1 MPLKIKRLIASIMG
15 TIIYLIVAIGA
26 FMDNYIILGVIAI
39 GLAIGAFFKKS
50 IFLDFILIILV
61 IGFCSSLTLFSEH
74 FNYNADGV
82 VISTTAKIVIV
93 FICFSLLASYTYFL
107 KSNKKS

>member
-1 MPLKIKRLIASIMG
+1 MA
-15 TIIYLIVAIGA
+15 TIIYLIGAIGA

-39 GLAIGAFFKKS
+39 GLAIGAFLKKS

-61 IGFCSSLTLFSEH
+61 IGFCSSLALFSEH

-82 VISTTAKIVIV
+82 VISTTSKIVIV
-93 FICFSLLASYTYFL
+93 FISFSLLASYAYFL